1 MCSLN
6 IKKPLLEYPLH
17 YTYIVY
23 TVYCIGSSYLLFFF
37 LNYAPVFNNDVNAI
51 FVPVE
56 NIFMKN
62 NGHTMNFNEV
72 IFQRKLFKVFK

>member
-1 MCSLN
+1 MLV
-6 IKKPLLEYPLH
+6 I
-17 YTYIVY
+17 
-23 TVYCIGSSYLLFFF
+23 FF